1 MEISIPKTANTIRH
15 SSTMDGTA
23 HGTIVTAFPEILRAD
38 ASAVADR
45 MQCPTMT
52 LPGWSVT
59 VRGEALNLPYR
70 IHHEESEALLADLSG
85 VQAVIYACV
94 LTRHTDGR
102 VRQRQIERL
111 TAESRDWIAPFI
123 IQLCGEYVIEI
134 LDDVEQRVPRLD
146 RDIYRAFIR
155 ENPAFYRK
163 TRDRMV
169 SYWDCYYRWLY
180 KRKHDYVGFRLFD
193 QFDEWAR

>member
-1 MEISIPKTANTIRH
+1 MNTIRH
-15 SSTMDGTA
+15 SSTKD
-23 HGTIVTAFPEILRAD
+23 GTIVTAFPEILRAD

-45 MQCPTMT
+45 MQCPTMA

-70 IHHEESEALLADLSG
+70 IHHEESEALFTHLSG

-94 LTRHTDGR
+94 LTRHTNGH

-111 TAESRDWIAPFI
+111 ASESLDWIAPFI
-123 IQLCGEYVIEI
+123 IQLCSEYVIEI
-134 LDDVEQRVPRLD
+134 LVDVEQRLPRID
-146 RDIYRAFIR
+146 RDTYGAFIR
-155 ENPAFYRK
+155 ENPVFYRK

-180 KRKHDYVGFRLFD
+180 KRKRDYVGFRLFD